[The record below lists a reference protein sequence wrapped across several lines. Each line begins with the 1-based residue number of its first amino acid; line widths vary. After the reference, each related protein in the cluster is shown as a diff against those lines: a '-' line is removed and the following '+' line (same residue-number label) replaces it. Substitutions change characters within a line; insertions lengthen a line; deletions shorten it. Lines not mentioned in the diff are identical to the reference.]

1 MTQRYL
7 FVAGLVLLFAVPALI
22 SAESLGAVSLP
33 SSYSHDAKG
42 LEAEYQP
49 FLKAFN
55 KGQVPPYDKE
65 FAAFIRPDRSAWFGQ
80 YFEMTQVQA
89 LVDDYEAKI
98 ALWQKS
104 EVTIKTKL
112 WPPGTHFKVHC
123 KAHLPSDPGFPPRQN
138 AYQPK
143 QPIPIEQFEVAF
155 EADKVGARGARSAS
169 TLVNMVWVD
178 GAYRYVGGVS
188 YPFWSM
194 PDSAQLKKPREFRSS
209 SFGRGEQSACSFL
222 AFNSGRRTV

>member
-22 SAESLGAVSLP
+22 TAESFAAVPLP
-33 SSYSHDAKG
+33 SSYNHDAKG

-55 KGQVPPYDKE
+55 KGQAPPYDKE
-65 FAAFIRPDRSAWFGQ
+65 FTALTLPDPAGWLGQ
-80 YFEMTQVQA
+80 YFEIAQVQV
-89 LVDDYEAKI
+89 LVDDYGAKI
-98 ALWQKS
+98 AAWQKS
-104 EVTIKTKL
+104 DLTIMTKA

-123 KAHLPSDPGFPPRQN
+123 KTHPPSPPGFPPREN

-143 QPIPIEQFEVAF
+143 RPIPIEQFVVEF
-155 EADKVGARGARSAS
+155 EADKLGERGGRSVS
-169 TLVNMVWVD
+169 SLVNMVWVD
-178 GAYRYVGGVS
+178 GAYRYVGGGA

-194 PDSAQLKKPREFRSS
+194 PDRPPQKKS
-209 SFGRGEQSACSFL
+209 Q
-222 AFNSGRRTV
+222 